1 MDKSHKWQK
10 QRLRKRSANWCR
22 FAWHP
27 RSKRGA
33 RASAAFTK
41 WRATDWPSSPLG
53 GEQGG
58 HFCPGKPAAAP
69 SRSGLNSYTA
79 QTTFELIGERFMH
92 DSLKADMASLTMKG
106 VKWSKVEGAR
116 WGFDY

>member
-10 QRLRKRSANWCR
+10 QPLAKAFRKLVSVRLASSKQARSASVSGFHEVACHGL
-22 FAWHP
+22 A
-27 RSKRGA
+27 KQ
-33 RASAAFTK
+33 
-41 WRATDWPSSPLG
+41 PLG